1 MRCEEEKGRMKRTY
15 LLTAALLVLVFV
27 SVSAVGAQQLVITK
41 TALPDTVYVYGSK
54 TPDQTTVTISVT
66 GYGGTSTSTMP
77 MDIVFDIDGTGSME
91 TSDPSDIRLS
101 GAKDLINQLDDTR
114 DQVGVIGWNTGIVV
128 QQALTQNFD
137 TAKTAIDGIDSNG
150 ATNGELAL
158 HTANLMLD
166 ANTRVG
172 ESTKAIIFLTD
183 GIFNQGNVD
192 PVAEMNYAA
201 GKGYKIYSVGLGGDV
216 NPTVLQEMATITGG
230 KYYFAA
236 TAGEI
241 EAIYNDIL
249 KEITINTAPSN
260 VNVVEVTQDYI
271 VDEGSCSP
279 TPCSIVDNLDGTTT
293 ITWLNVG
300 QHVGNFD
307 EKLDS
312 TETFEGTF
320 TAGSDTAGL
329 DLPVDVAGSAVVN
342 SIDPDSNPQTDDIPQ
357 ALLDVIDPS
366 ITIEKSATP
375 PSIQVGD
382 PVTYSYLVTNTGNCE
397 LTGITLT
404 DSVLGPITCP
414 DTTLAP
420 LAFMTCTKEA
430 YPDNDVINTADVTGY
445 DPLGNP
451 VTDSVETAVEVKVN
465 HPPVTGGAT
474 PSLGCLWPPNHQF
487 VDVTINGVTDPDPGN
502 QVTIT
507 VTKVTSDEDPSLA
520 LGAGGDKAPD
530 AMGVGTPTASLRV
543 ERAGTP
549 KQPGNGRVYVIEF
562 SASDNAGGVSTG
574 SVQVCVPHDQ
584 SGKCKLTGTCWCPEA
599 KCCCIDDGQQ
609 YVVAP

>member
-1 MRCEEEKGRMKRTY
+1 MRNEEEKGSMKRMY

-27 SVSAVGAQQLVITK
+27 AVPMVGAQEINVEK
-41 TALPDTVYVYGSK
+41 TAVPDTVYVRGSGD
-54 TPDQTTVTISVT
+54 TPDLTMVTITVTGDSVEEAV
-66 GYGGTSTSTMP
+66 P
-77 MDIVFDIDGTGSME
+77 LDVVFCIDSSGSMI
-91 TSDPSDIRLS
+91 TSDPLYLRVDA
-101 GAKDLINQLDDTR
+101 AKDFVDLMHSPPDQAGVVSWDDNIDFTY
-114 DQVGVIGWNTGIVV
+114 GLTTAFP
-128 QQALTQNFD
+128 ALKGQ
-137 TAKTAIDGIDSNG
+137 IDNVDANG
-150 ATNGELAL
+150 ATNGNLAL
-158 HTANLMLD
+158 TTCMVMLD
-166 ANTRVG
+166 GDLRP
-172 ESTKAIIFLTD
+172 STEVVKVIIFLTD
-183 GIFNQGNVD
+183 GEFNQGGND
-192 PVAEMNYAA
+192 HNPALTAECLA
-201 GKGYKIYSVGLGGDV
+201 KGYVVYTIGLTAGANAADLADMAHETNGEYYSAPSAENL
-216 NPTVLQEMATITGG
+216 ATI
-230 KYYFAA
+230 FN
-236 TAGEI
+236 
-241 EAIYNDIL
+241 AIF
-249 KEITINTAPSN
+249 ETINTAPKS
-260 VNVVEVTQDYI
+260 VNVVEVTEFYI
-271 VDEGSCSP
+271 VDESSFSRTP
-279 TPCSIVDNLDGTTT
+279 TSSSDPTYEWDNIAAVVGDGDEYLENGE
-293 ITWLNVG
+293 TWSV
-300 QHVGNFD
+300 
-307 EKLDS
+307 
-312 TETFEGTF
+312 TFL
-320 TAGSDTAGL
+320 AGSDTAGL
-329 DLPVDVAGSAVVN
+329 HLPVEDYSQAFVN
-342 SIDPDSNPQTDDIPQ
+342 FNRYGVGAISTHIPQ
-357 ALLDVIDPS
+357 AYLDVIDPS
-366 ITIEKSATP
+366 ITIEKSAAP

-584 SGKCKLTGTCWCPEA
+584 SGKCKLTGTCWCPET